1 MIPVVSMVSIGLA
14 IGLPQEARQLGP
26 DLNNRQL
33 QNLQLVAVARFQ
45 GFLGWYETPWLTQEG
60 SPHNP
65 ADPYSTAEVARYR
78 FRVEL
83 PLVGNPPRTVEL
95 LEAERVKF
103 SGQPEKFG
111 PTWGGGGPLFLIYG
125 FAPDSRGIH
134 WTFCGVAYNFQ
145 VQHPHQYLSLDGNAI
160 SLPDIRYV
168 LEGDTLV
175 EKLASILVQG
185 YCHNPDD
192 TWCRNLLYILRKV
205 VPSWKLENGQVV
217 LKDPREDGPGFFQ
230 FARERL
236 IPRLFR
242 VAGDNIL
249 RRLRAMYN
257 AYAMGDVPQ
266 GRAYQELLEELDRTW
281 PNPEERGLID
291 GLLGNDQYRIAHLR
305 ARLVCI
311 REEAVRT
318 ISLKPEYIQVI
329 LDVLVNDPS
338 PFVQAEAVDWFNRL
352 RSWYIREYLDAPV
365 GRKEYRNGVPV
376 ILNREELIQYWSGR

>member
-14 IGLPQEARQLGP
+14 IGLPQEARQLGS
-26 DLNNRQL
+26 DLSNRQL
-33 QNLQLVAVARFQ
+33 QNLQLIAVARFQ
-45 GFLGWYETPWLTQEG
+45 GFLGWYETPWLTKDG
-60 SPHNP
+60 SPTELN
-65 ADPYSTAEVARYR
+65 AVVARYR
-78 FRVEL
+78 FQVEL
-83 PLVGNPPRTVEL
+83 PLVGNPPRTIEL
-95 LEAERVKF
+95 LEAYDGKVR
-103 SGQPEKFG
+103 GQPEKYG
-111 PTWGGGGPLFLIYG
+111 EKYWGGGPPPLFLLHG
-125 FAPDSRGIH
+125 FAPDPRGVH
-134 WTFCGVAYNFQ
+134 WTFGGVNWNFQ
-145 VQHPHQYLSLDGNAI
+145 VQHPHQYLGFVVDYMI
-160 SLPDIRYV
+160 TLPDISYV

-175 EKLASILVQG
+175 EKYASILVQG
-185 YCHNPDD
+185 YCHNPDN
-192 TWCRNLLYILRKV
+192 TRCRNLLYILRKV
-205 VPSWKLENGQVV
+205 VPSWKRENGQVV